1 VSEGLGVESLPAAD
15 SLAVENMS
23 AVAAAEVLAADMV
36 ERAWQAGP
44 LVAERATAV
53 AGADFD
59 LAVGLDPFLLY

>member
-1 VSEGLGVESLPAAD
+1 MSEGLGVESLPAAD

-23 AVAAAEVLAADMV
+23 AAEVLAADMV

-44 LVAERATAV
+44 LVAERAAAV